1 MRSSSQVFAV
11 LLAASSVSAAEPAKK
26 KLGVDE
32 MWAVSRVGA
41 PALSPDGKRVA
52 YTVATYDMEE
62 NRSNADIYL
71 LDLAGGPPRRLTTNK
86 ASDTSPTFSPDGRRL
101 AFLSKRDG
109 DAVTE
114 LYVIPVDGG
123 EPERLTDMPTSI
135 ANPKWFPDGRR
146 IAFLANVVAGAESP
160 EETKKALEKREK
172 AKVKAH
178 VTENR
183 LYRYWDRWLTDQ
195 ESTHLFVADVST
207 KKITDLTPT
216 SRRLLGLEEGGS
228 FDISPDGQS
237 LVFAANSSPE
247 PYRTLNWDLY
257 LVSAAGG
264 DAKNL
269 TPSRE
274 ADDNNPVFSPDGRT
288 IAFGTRLK
296 ADGWPDYTRLALLD
310 VAGGVV
316 TLLTDGWEKP
326 AGGWAFARDGSEL
339 VFTAESRARTNLYA
353 VAVSGGTP
361 REIWKGGTA
370 SGPAVTAGGDVVF
383 LRHDLNHPPELA
395 AVKRDGSAFRPLTSV
410 NDALVAT
417 WDLGA
422 VADLTFKGAG
432 GDDVQ
437 MFVVTPPGYDARRK
451 YPLVQLVHG
460 GPVGTFGD
468 AFSFRWN
475 PHAFAAP
482 GYVVAMVNFHG
493 SSSFGQKWVES
504 ILGAH
509 PDKPFLDVM
518 KATDFLIARGGVDE
532 SRMAAAGGSY
542 GGFLVNWI
550 AGHTDR
556 FKCLVS
562 HAGVYDLM
570 AQFASDV
577 TFGRQHSYGGTPFR
591 NRDNVEKWS
600 PNRYA
605 ESFRTPVLI
614 LHGERDYRVPIGQ
627 GLEFYGTLAA
637 KGVPAR
643 LVVYPDENHWILKGQ
658 NSKHW
663 YGEVHGWL
671 ARWLKPES
679 QPETKAE
686 TKESR

>member
-1 MRSSSQVFAV
+1 MRSSRAPHV
-11 LLAASSVSAAEPAKK
+11 LATLLVASSLAFAAESPAKK
-26 KLGVDE
+26 RFGVDE
-32 MWAVSRVGA
+32 MWAVSRVGL
-41 PALSPDGKRVA
+41 PVLSPDGKRVA
-52 YTVATYDMEE
+52 YTVATYEMDE
-62 NRSNADIYL
+62 NRSNADLYL

-86 ASDTSPTFSPDGRRL
+86 ASDTSPAFSPDGRHL

-109 DAVTE
+109 DTATE
-114 LYVIPVDGG
+114 LYVLPLDGG
-123 EPERLTDMPTSI
+123 EPERLTDMPTSV
-135 ANPKWFPDGRR
+135 ANPKWFPDGKK
-146 IAFLANVVAGAESP
+146 IAFLASVIAGAEPP

-172 AKVKAH
+172 AKVKAR

-183 LYRYWDRWLTDQ
+183 LYRYWDRWLTD
-195 ESTHLFVADVST
+195 EEFTHLFVVDVAT
-207 KKITDLTPT
+207 KKVTDLTPS
-216 SRRLLGLEEGGS
+216 SRRIFGLDEGGS
-228 FDISPDGQS
+228 FDIAPDGRS
-237 LVFAANSSPE
+237 LVFAANSTPE
-247 PYRTLNWDLY
+247 PYKTLNWDLY
-257 LVSAAGG
+257 LVPAAGG

-288 IAFGTRLK
+288 IAFGTQLK

-310 VAGGVV
+310 VASGKV
-316 TLLTDGWEKP
+316 TLLTDGWESS
-326 AGGWAFARDGSEL
+326 AGGWAFTKDGKAL
-339 VFTAESRARTNLYA
+339 VFTAETRARTNLYS
-353 VAVSGGTP
+353 VAAAGGT
-361 REIWKGGTA
+361 REIWKGGSA
-370 SGPAVTAGGDVVF
+370 SGPVVTPGGDVVF
-383 LRHDLNHPPELA
+383 QRNDLNHPPELA
-395 AVKRDGSAFRPLTSV
+395 SVKLDGTGFRLLTSV

-417 WDLGA
+417 WDLGT
-422 VADLTFKGAG
+422 VKDMTFKGAG
-432 GDDVQ
+432 GDEVQ
-437 MFVVTPPGYDARRK
+437 MFVVYPPGFDAAKK
-451 YPLVQLVHG
+451 YPLVHLVHG
-460 GPVGTFGD
+460 GPIGTFGD

-509 PDKPFLDVM
+509 PDKPFTDVM
-518 KATDFLIARGGVDE
+518 KATDFLIAEGGVDE
-532 SRMAAAGGSY
+532 GRMAAAGGSY

-570 AQFASDV
+570 AQFGSDH
-577 TFGRQHSYGGTPFR
+577 TYGRQHSYGGFPFL

-605 ESFRTPVLI
+605 ESFKTPVLI

-627 GLEFYGTLAA
+627 GLEFYGTLTA

-643 LVVYPDENHWILKGQ
+643 LVTYPDENHWILKGQ

-663 YGEVHGWL
+663 YGEVHAWL
-671 ARWLKPES
+671 AKWLKAEIPEA
-679 QPETKAE
+679 P
-686 TKESR
+686 R